1 MPRLGAVLVGL
12 TLVAGAGCRAHQAIN
27 ADKDMTTRGTIAG
40 QVVEENGDPVQG
52 RRVHAVHVGSTQ
64 RYSAVSSVTGGF
76 SIPVP
81 PGDYRL
87 EIELQ
92 PGEVVKRDPGLI
104 HINKSDLDAQEDI
117 VIGPG

>member
-1 MPRLGAVLVGL
+1 MPRFAAVVGL
-12 TLVAGAGCRAHQAIN
+12 ALLAGLGCRAHQPLGSP
-27 ADKDMTTRGTIAG
+27 KDMTTPGTIAG
-40 QVVEENGDPVQG
+40 QVVAENGDPVQG
-52 RRVHAVHVGSTQ
+52 RRVHAVPVGGAQ

-76 SIPVP
+76 SIQVP
-81 PGDYRL
+81 PGEYRL

-104 HINKSDLDAQEDI
+104 QINKSDLDAQRDI